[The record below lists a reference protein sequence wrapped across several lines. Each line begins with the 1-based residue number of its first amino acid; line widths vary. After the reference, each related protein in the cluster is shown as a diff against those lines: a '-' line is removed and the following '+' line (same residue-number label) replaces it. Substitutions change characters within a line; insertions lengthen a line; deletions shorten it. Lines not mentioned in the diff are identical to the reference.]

1 MTVEGYR
8 GDMAGNESEVAELAI
23 EAGRLLLENGAEIYR
38 VEETMDRICHHY
50 GVASANAFVLSNGI
64 FVTLGDKKE
73 PVYAKVQHI
82 PVVKTYLGKV
92 AAVNQLSREIED
104 NRYSVEEAQR
114 ILTEIRGMPEKRSL
128 MQVLASGLGSGAFCY
143 LFGGNLM
150 DAAAAGLA
158 GVILYLYV
166 LGISERYL
174 SRIVGII
181 GGGALVT
188 AVCAVLYVSGMGQHL
203 NFMIIGSIMPLV
215 PGVAFVNA
223 IKDIA
228 NGDYI
233 SGSVRMLD
241 ALLIFFSIAI
251 GVGMSYAVLARLIG
265 GILL

>member
-1 MTVEGYR
+1 MV
-8 GDMAGNESEVAELAI
+8 GNESEVAELAI

-38 VEETMDRICHHY
+38 VEETMDRICHYY
-50 GVASANAFVLSNGI
+50 GVVSANAFVLSNGI
-64 FVTLGDKKE
+64 FVTLGDKQE

-82 PVVKTYLGKV
+82 PVGRTYLGKV
-92 AAVNQLSREIED
+92 AAVNQLSREIEGGWH
-104 NRYSVEEAQR
+104 SVEEAQK
-114 ILTEIRGMPEKRSL
+114 ILADIRTMPEKRSF
-128 MQVLASGLGSGAFCY
+128 MQVFASGVGSGAFCF

-150 DAAAAGLA
+150 DTCCAVIA
-158 GVILYLYV
+158 GVLLYLYV

-174 SRIVGII
+174 SKIVGII

-188 AVCAVLYVSGMGQHL
+188 AVCAVLYTCGLGQHL
-203 NFMIIGSIMPLV
+203 NFMVIGSIMPLV

-223 IKDIA
+223 IKDVA

-241 ALLIFFSIAI
+241 TLLIFFSIAI
-251 GVGMSYAVLARLIG
+251 GVGMSYAVAARLIG

>member
-1 MTVEGYR
+1 MV
-8 GDMAGNESEVAELAI
+8 GNEIEIAELAI

-50 GVASANAFVLSNGI
+50 GVVSANAFVLSNGI
-64 FVTLGDKKE
+64 FVTLGNKKE

-82 PVVKTYLGKV
+82 PVGRTYLGKV
-92 AAVNQLSREIED
+92 AAVNQLSREIEEG
-104 NRYSVEEAQR
+104 RHSAEEAQR
-114 ILTEIRGMPEKRSL
+114 ILAEIRTMPEKRPF
-128 MQVLASGLGSGAFCY
+128 MQVLASGLGSGAFCF
-143 LFGGNLM
+143 LFGGNMM
-150 DAAAAGLA
+150 DTCSAVIA
-158 GVILYLYV
+158 GVALYLYV

-174 SRIVGII
+174 SKIVGII

-188 AVCAVLYVSGMGQHL
+188 AVCTVLYACGLGQHL
-203 NFMIIGSIMPLV
+203 NYMVIGSIMPLV

-223 IKDIA
+223 IKDVA

-241 ALLIFFSIAI
+241 TLLIFFSIAI
-251 GVGMSYAVLARLIG
+251 GVGMSYAVAARLIG